1 MVHQAKTPF
10 WLMARAMLW
19 CWLLLLALPSWSD
32 SRQTIDTQSEEALQ
46 RLAQH
51 WPASAQMIEKASGV
65 LIFPDVVKVGFGVGG
80 QYGEGVLRI
89 GGKPVSYFSTA
100 GASFGLQLGAE
111 YKAEVILFMTP
122 QALADFR
129 NGHGWTVGTDNEV
142 QIVDSSDMV
151 GADIALSEQRVIAFI
166 FSNQGVMGN
175 LTLAGSK
182 ITPIAR

>member
-1 MVHQAKTPF
+1 MVRV
-10 WLMARAMLW
+10 LLC
-19 CWLLLLALPSWSD
+19 CWLVQLALPVWSD
-32 SRQTIDTQSEEALQ
+32 SRETIDAESDQALQ
-46 RLAQH
+46 RLAEH
-51 WPASAQMIEKASGV
+51 FPASVELIAQASGV

-89 GGKPVSYFSTA
+89 GGSAVSYFSTA

-111 YKAEVILFMTP
+111 YKSEVILFMTP

-129 NGHGWTVGTDNEV
+129 NGHGWNVSADTEV
-142 QIVDSSDMV
+142 MIVDASEAGV
-151 GADIALSEQRVIAFI
+151 ADVAPSGRQVIAFI
-166 FSNQGVMGN
+166 FSNQGVMGD